1 MRYAADGGGEF
12 GGVALMQM
20 ASWLLRA
27 FSWVCAL
34 AHSQYIGQTIVCIS
48 GTVDKIA
55 AADVHIAAGITVIG
69 GSSLLGKAMESLLSN
84 TP

>member
-20 ASWLLRA
+20 ASWLLLA

-34 AHSQYIGQTIVCIS
+34 AYSQYI
-48 GTVDKIA
+48 A
-55 AADVHIAAGITVIG
+55 
-69 GSSLLGKAMESLLSN
+69 SLLCASAEPWTK
-84 TP
+84 